1 VSARFDTVTIVGV
14 GLLGGSL
21 GLALKQRGL
30 ARRVLGV
37 GRRPETMNTA
47 LQRGVIDQAFAV
59 SVEAVPESDLI
70 VLCTP
75 AANVI
80 GYLDAIRPLCR
91 KGAVVTDVAS
101 TKRDI
106 CAHVRKA
113 WSEPFRFIGSHPMAG
128 SEKFGPEHAS
138 AKLFEN
144 SVCFVEAMNSHA
156 PDAHAAVSE
165 MWTAVGAQ
173 VVPIEPAAHDV
184 LAARTSHVPHIVA
197 SALARLTARDGDAL
211 RAFVGGGFRD
221 TTRIAEG
228 RPELWRDISLTNA
241 DAILGVLRELQADLS
256 GFSEALTKNDAEILE
271 KFFTEGRDA
280 RRRMLDT

>member
-1 VSARFDTVTIVGV
+1 MSARFDTVTIVGV

-21 GLALKQRGL
+21 GLALKERGL
-30 ARRVLGV
+30 AKRVLGV
-37 GRRPETMNTA
+37 GHRPETLNTA
-47 LQRGVIDQAFAV
+47 KQRGAIDNAFANCV
-59 SVEAVPESDLI
+59 DAVPESDLI

-75 AANVI
+75 AAKVP

-113 WSEPFRFIGSHPMAG
+113 WSEPFRFVGSHPMAG
-128 SEKFGPEHAS
+128 SEKFGPEHAT
-138 AKLFEN
+138 AQLFDG
-144 SVCFVEAMNSHA
+144 SVCFVEALNGHA
-156 PDAHAAVSE
+156 PDAHAAVVDFWKS
-165 MWTAVGAQ
+165 VGAQ
-173 VVPIEPAAHDV
+173 VIPIDPAAHDTF
-184 LAARTSHVPHIVA
+184 AARTSHVPHIVA
-197 SALARLTARDGDAL
+197 AALARLTARGGDAQ

-241 DAILGVLRELQADLS
+241 DAILEVLKELQADIVK
-256 GFSEALTKNDAEILE
+256 FSDALGKKDAAILE
-271 KFFTEGRDA
+271 TYFMEGRAA
-280 RRRMLDT
+280 RRRLIDS

>member
-1 VSARFDTVTIVGV
+1 MAPRFDTVTIVGV

-21 GLALKQRGL
+21 GLALKERGL
-30 ARRVLGV
+30 AKRVLGV
-37 GRRPETMNTA
+37 GHRPETLATA
-47 LQRGVIDQAFAV
+47 RQRGLIDESFASAV
-59 SVEAVPESDLI
+59 DAVPESDLI

-75 AANVI
+75 AAKVPA
-80 GYLDAIRPLCR
+80 YLDTVRGLCR

-106 CAHVRKA
+106 CAHIRKA
-113 WSEPFRFIGSHPMAG
+113 WSAPYRFVGSHPMAG

-138 AKLFEN
+138 AKLYEN
-144 SVCFVEAMNSHA
+144 SVCFVETMNGHA
-156 PDAHAAVSE
+156 PDAHAAVVE
-165 MWTAVGAQ
+165 LWTAVGAE
-173 VVPIEPAAHDV
+173 VVPIEPAAHDT
-184 LAARTSHVPHIVA
+184 LAARTSHVPHVVA
-197 SALARLTARDGDAL
+197 AALARLTARDGDAL

-256 GFSEALTKNDAEILE
+256 GFSEALINKEADILE
-271 KFFTEGRDA
+271 KYFAEGRDA
-280 RRRMLDT
+280 RRRMLDS